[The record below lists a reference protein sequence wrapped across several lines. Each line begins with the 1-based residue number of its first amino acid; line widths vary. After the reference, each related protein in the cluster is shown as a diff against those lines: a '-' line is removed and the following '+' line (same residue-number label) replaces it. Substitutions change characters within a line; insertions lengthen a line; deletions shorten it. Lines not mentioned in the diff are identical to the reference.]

1 MASPV
6 PFRTKKGE
14 EFSPWKAL
22 VNGKAVELAPNNAT
36 KEEADAALAKLLP
49 STISTEK
56 QRSVSIGDLLKK
68 SEQTAQAGP
77 SPSIDS
83 KLTASP
89 TDKETSSRPKTGE
102 VRTGGL
108 SELSP
113 AKVKAFREA
122 VAGAIATGNV
132 SLDRALVSIFR
143 DKVPILAPEQY
154 LLLSTGWE
162 LACEQYFVNGLPPAW
177 IIILLGNAMVCTA
190 LVEKSEPKPPEELP
204 THDGSIGNPPKR
216 A

>member
-1 MASPV
+1 MGSPV

-14 EFSPWKAL
+14 VFSPWKAL
-22 VNGKAVELAPNNAT
+22 VNGKAVELATNTAT
-36 KEEADAALAKLLP
+36 QEEASAALSKLIP
-49 STISTEK
+49 AQPTTDKPKSPT
-56 QRSVSIGDLLKK
+56 IGDLFRK
-68 SEQTAQAGP
+68 SEATAQAAP
-77 SPSIDS
+77 LLSTDS
-83 KLTASP
+83 KPIVSQ
-89 TDKETSSRPKTGE
+89 TDSKPKTGE

-108 SELSP
+108 AELSP

-122 VAGAIATGNV
+122 VAGAIASGNV

-177 IIILLGNAMVCTA
+177 VIILLGNAMVCTS
-190 LVEKSEPKPPEELP
+190 LVEKSEPKKEEEPPL
-204 THDGSIGNPPKR
+204 HDGTIGNPPKR

>member
-22 VNGKAVELAPNNAT
+22 VLGKAVELAPSNAT
-36 KEEADAALAKLLP
+36 KEEADTALLKILPAPTTEAK
-49 STISTEK
+49 K
-56 QRSVSIGDLLKK
+56 NVSIGDLLKK
-68 SEQTAQAGP
+68 SEATAQAAP
-77 SPSIDS
+77 SLSTDS
-83 KLTASP
+83 KT
-89 TDKETSSRPKTGE
+89 TSSPIEKPKTGE
-102 VRTGGL
+102 VRIGGL

-122 VAGAIATGNV
+122 VAGAIASGNV

-143 DKVPILAPEQY
+143 DEVPILAPEQH

-177 IIILLGNAMVCTA
+177 VIILLGNAMVCTS
-190 LVEKSEPKPPEELP
+190 LVEKSKPKPPEEP
-204 THDGSIGNPPKR
+204 PKHDGTIGNPPKR